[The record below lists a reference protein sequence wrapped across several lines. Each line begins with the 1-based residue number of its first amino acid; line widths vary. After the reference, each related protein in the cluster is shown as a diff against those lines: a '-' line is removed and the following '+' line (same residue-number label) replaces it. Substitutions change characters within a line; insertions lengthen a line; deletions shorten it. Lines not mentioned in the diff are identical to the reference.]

1 MHIVYHVIMKNI
13 SIQDISSKGEWE
25 IPPTEIFVQQKIG
38 GGSFGTVFKGE
49 WRGTEIAIKVIK
61 SEVDT
66 SEFEIEMDIISR
78 LHHPNILQFLGACTV
93 VHPHMIVMEY
103 MSNDTLE
110 SANPSLSYSQRVG
123 IVKDVAK
130 GLAYL
135 HNRKPGCII
144 HRDLKPNNILLTTSF
159 KAKIADFGISCIRTS
174 SDEPYNLT
182 SETGTYRYMAPEV
195 LMHKEYN
202 AKVDIWSFGM
212 VLYFMFVSTPYEGMT
227 VEQMVQAVANRSG
240 GFHTSRMCD
249 RIRHVFMHCT
259 FFSPLER
266 WNALTLVQHCNTIP
280 DFLPVKR
287 RGICGCF

>member
-1 MHIVYHVIMKNI
+1 MKNI

-25 IPPTEIFVQQKIG
+25 IPPTEIHVQQKIG

-110 SANPSLSYSQRVG
+110 SANPTLSYSQRIG
-123 IVKDVAK
+123 IVKDIAK

-135 HNRKPGCII
+135 HNRKPECII

-159 KAKIADFGISCIRTS
+159 KAKIGDFGISCIRAS
-174 SDEPYNLT
+174 NDEPYNLT

-212 VLYFMFVSTPYEGMT
+212 ILYFMFIMTPYEGMT
-227 VEQMVQAVANRSG
+227 IEQIIEAIVHHTT
-240 GFHTSRMCD
+240 GFYTDGMCD
-249 RIRHVFMHCT
+249 RIRHVFKNCT
-259 FFSPLER
+259 FFQPSER

-280 DFLPVKR
+280 DFRPAKR
-287 RGICGCF
+287 RGMLSCF

>member
-1 MHIVYHVIMKNI
+1 MSKI

-25 IPPTEIFVQQKIG
+25 IPPTEIHVEQKIG

-61 SEVDT
+61 NEVDT
-66 SEFEIEMDIISR
+66 DEFDIEMDIISR
-78 LHHPNILQFLGACTV
+78 LHHPNILQFLGACTI

-110 SANPSLSYSQRVG
+110 SANAFLTYTQRISV
-123 IVKDVAK
+123 VKDIAK
-130 GLAYL
+130 GIAYL
-135 HNRKPGCII
+135 HNRKPECII

-159 KAKIADFGISCIRTS
+159 RAKIGDFGISCIRPTN
-174 SDEPYNLT
+174 DEAYNMT

-212 VLYFMFVSTPYEGMT
+212 ILLFMFSRIPYEGMN
-227 VEQMVQAVANRSG
+227 VDQIVKSVVNYQDFFYCG
-240 GFHTSRMCD
+240 GMCD
-249 RIRHVFMHCT
+249 RIRHVFQNCAL
-259 FFSPLER
+259 FDPSKR
-266 WNALTLVQHCNTIP
+266 WNALKLVQHCNTIP
-280 DFLPVKR
+280 DFQPVKHK
-287 RGICGCF
+287 GLLHKIFGKCI